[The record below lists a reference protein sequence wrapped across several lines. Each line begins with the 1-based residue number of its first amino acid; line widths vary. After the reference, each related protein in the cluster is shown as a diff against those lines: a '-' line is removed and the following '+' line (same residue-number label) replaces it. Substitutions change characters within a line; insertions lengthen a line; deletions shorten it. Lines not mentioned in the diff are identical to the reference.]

1 MNRPDAVRGLVAIE
15 LSRRDFLQ
23 RVSAVGVGA
32 LVASALPF
40 SDELLAGADP
50 AAAAVGLDDA
60 TFQAFCD
67 TIIPGRK
74 VAKTDLGDEV
84 HPEAIAGVDAEP
96 GAVEADALRLGKS
109 PITGYDTLRPTFL
122 ADLSTR
128 SLQQGAPFLFLSFD
142 KRVAVVKQGLD
153 FANPGRQATYEASAA
168 IAFAA
173 FCGAGIHPG
182 ATDKNFSGYK
192 VMGYPGLAPNG
203 YRYFSYRRRLNR
215 GRTKKGYLR

>member
-1 MNRPDAVRGLVAIE
+1 MDRPDAVRGLVAIE

-23 RVSAVGVGA
+23 RVSALGVGA

-40 SDELLAGADP
+40 VDP
-50 AAAAVGLDDA
+50 AAGAVALDDA

-74 VAKTDLGDEV
+74 TAKTDLGDEV
-84 HPEAIAGVDAEP
+84 HPQAIAGVDSEP

-109 PITGYDTLRPTFL
+109 PVTGYDTLRPTFL
-122 ADLSTR
+122 TDLNTR

-203 YRYFSYRRRLNR
+203 YRYFSYRRKLNR
-215 GRTKKGYLR
+215 GRTKKGSLR

>member
-1 MNRPDAVRGLVAIE
+1 MDRPDAVRGLVAIE

-23 RVSAVGVGA
+23 RVSVLGVGA

-40 SDELLAGADP
+40 VDP
-50 AAAAVGLDDA
+50 AAAAVPLDDA

-84 HPEAIAGVDAEP
+84 DPRAIAGVDSEP

-122 ADLSTR
+122 ADLNTR
-128 SLQQGAPFLFLSFD
+128 SPQQGAPFLFLSFD

-153 FANPGRQATYEASAA
+153 FSNPARQATYEASAA

-182 ATDKNFSGYK
+182 ATNKNFSGYK

-203 YRYFSYRRRLNR
+203 YRSFSYRRKLNR
-215 GRTKKGYLR
+215 GRTKKGYLP